1 MSEGLVDKL
10 ITQIQTDDSFDMVL
24 SYVKQSLLSEGHV
37 LENHQSVL
45 HVLKVTIE
53 CIDKVKV
60 KQNKKLMALGI
71 IGVVVRES
79 SIESS
84 KKTMLLDLINNGT
97 LQNTIDLIID
107 ASRGK
112 LEINKKTKLNFL
124 KVAYRAIFSCMNKEK
139 SNSDSTPKPKSKPE
153 PDLTV
158 QGKAIEK
165 PVSADENKT
174 ALETSVNT
182 VEDVKEP
189 DPKIDSQVE
198 YCPIGNAVEALA
210 EAEVQKAINNALEIE
225 NANANTNAN
234 ANEVAV
240 ADTNTNEVVVADTNT
255 NEVVVADTNTN
266 EVAVAE
272 LQVTNNNKA

>member
-112 LEINKKTKLNFL
+112 LKINKKTKLKFL
-124 KVAYRAIFSCMNKEK
+124 KVAYKALFSCMNKEK
-139 SNSDSTPKPKSKPE
+139 SNSDSTPKPEPK

-174 ALETSVNT
+174 ASETSVNT

-210 EAEVQKAINNALEIE
+210 EAEVQKAIDNAVEVV
-225 NANANTNAN
+225 NANANAN

-240 ADTNTNEVVVADTNT
+240 AVVVADANA
-255 NEVVVADTNTN
+255 NANQEDIVQ
-266 EVAVAE
+266 AVIA
-272 LQVTNNNKA
+272 

>member
-112 LEINKKTKLNFL
+112 LEINKKTKLKFL

-139 SNSDSTPKPKSKPE
+139 SNPDSKPKPKSKQE

-174 ALETSVNT
+174 VSETSVNT

-189 DPKIDSQVE
+189 EPKIDSQVE

-210 EAEVQKAINNALEIE
+210 ETEVQKAIDNAVEVA
-225 NANANTNAN
+225 NANANEVAVVVADANAN

-240 ADTNTNEVVVADTNT
+240 AVVVADANQ
-255 NEVVVADTNTN
+255 EDIVQ
-266 EVAVAE
+266 AVIA
-272 LQVTNNNKA
+272 

>member
-112 LEINKKTKLNFL
+112 LEINKKTKLKFL

-139 SNSDSTPKPKSKPE
+139 SNSDSKQE
-153 PDLTV
+153 PDLT
-158 QGKAIEK
+158 
-165 PVSADENKT
+165 
-174 ALETSVNT
+174 
-182 VEDVKEP
+182 
-189 DPKIDSQVE
+189 
-198 YCPIGNAVEALA
+198 
-210 EAEVQKAINNALEIE
+210 
-225 NANANTNAN
+225 
-234 ANEVAV
+234 
-240 ADTNTNEVVVADTNT
+240 
-255 NEVVVADTNTN
+255 
-266 EVAVAE
+266 
-272 LQVTNNNKA
+272 